1 MQITIG
7 EKRSGTTKLIKRS
20 ATERIHILT
29 TTRSQAYKIAK
40 QAREMGLNIPYP
52 VTIEEYFKHKFRG
65 TDIDRK
71 GMLIDDVDL
80 VLQHIFTDILIHEVT
95 LPDRGN
101 IASIFIPKKPD
112 KSVKIGHIYTAEE
125 LYEAMLTRSRM
136 NIRKRPPVTNSPE
149 TEED

>member
-7 EKRSGTTKLIKRS
+7 EKQSGKTKLIKRS
-20 ATERIHILT
+20 AAERVHILT
-29 TTRSQAYKIAK
+29 TTRCQAYKIDK

-71 GMLIDDVDL
+71 GILIDDMDL

-95 LPDRGN
+95 LTDRGN
-101 IASIFIPKKPD
+101 ISIFVPKE
-112 KSVKIGHIYTAEE
+112 SVRIEHRYTAEE
-125 LYEAMLTRSRM
+125 FCEAMEEMLTRSRM
-136 NIRKRPPVTNSPE
+136 NIRKRPPE

>member
-101 IASIFIPKKPD
+101 IASIFIPK
-112 KSVKIGHIYTAEE
+112 VTH
-125 LYEAMLTRSRM
+125 SRM
-136 NIRKRPPVTNSPE
+136 NIRKIPPVTNSQE